1 MNNSLEQAL
10 AVLEQLPPD
19 RQQALGEAFLE
30 SATRALIEQKISEGE
45 ASVES
50 EGASP
55 ASDVFHR
62 LTARYG
68 G

>member
-1 MNNSLEQAL
+1 MNSSLTEAL
-10 AVLEQLPPD
+10 AVIEQLPAD

-30 SATRALIEQKISEGE
+30 TATRALIEQKIAEGE
-45 ASVES
+45 ASVEA
-50 EGASP
+50 EGTAP
-55 ASDVFHR
+55 AEDVFRR